1 MLLDAVKDTWWQ
13 LRAKASGPVLSRDPN
28 DRRDAIMLRVAVTRA
43 AMANARRLKF
53 YGPEYQQA
61 VLDETARLLGLPI
74 STTDV
79 HELGFPSDPS
89 LMKNVNVSWP
99 S

>member
-1 MLLDAVKDTWWQ
+1 MMLLDALKDTWWQ
-13 LRAKASGPVLSRDPN
+13 LRAKSSGPVLSRDPK

-74 STTDV
+74 N
-79 HELGFPSDPS
+79 S
-89 LMKNVNVSWP
+89 LAGSSPVRSSLLENSWP